1 MIWCVNHA
9 HVLITV
15 SDRFFQTAH
24 RGLSGKTE
32 APPSASSPVS
42 ASSANTA
49 SRKSGQGDGDEEEK
63 EEEGEERENEEEE
76 EEENDEEDHPSSPD
90 SGSSME
96 WRCRE
101 CKTRYTERDDYI
113 EHMKNEH
120 GTVRTRPASSFYF
133 HSICCCCFFV
143 FSFIRRESL
152 LVTITT
158 SLCSC
163 SP

>member
-1 MIWCVNHA
+1 M
-9 HVLITV
+9 
-15 SDRFFQTAH
+15 
-24 RGLSGKTE
+24 E

-42 ASSANTA
+42 ASSANPT
-49 SRKSGQGDGDEEEK
+49 SKKQGQGEGDEEEK

-113 EHMKNEH
+113 DHMKNEH
-120 GTVRTRPASSFYF
+120 GTVNTCLFIYSLIYLFICLLTLLSIKIKSSDA
-133 HSICCCCFFV
+133 
-143 FSFIRRESL
+143 ESEA
-152 LVTITT
+152 V
-158 SLCSC
+158 
-163 SP
+163 